1 MWITVTTVEHL
12 SQAITRRTILFFSFR
27 SDLIICWSSWYP
39 VYYFNNNIRAEI
51 ICFNN
56 NTRAGIKTI
65 IPILIPVGTG
75 NRSKNIKTTNC
86 ITGIMRAFRD
96 LWGRHEKSCNMFAH
110 RNSGSFNV
118 TQIDQKSG
126 IFKNMIWQKGLISDK
141 YCIFF
146 NVNILFFMI
155 SFELAFSYLQQNVQV
170 IMAVLEM
177 QC

>member
-1 MWITVTTVEHL
+1 MANL
-12 SQAITRRTILFFSFR
+12 SQAVARKTILFFSFR
-27 SDLIICWSSWYP
+27 SNLIFCWSAWYP
-39 VYYFNNNIRAEI
+39 VYNFNNKFRLELSVLI
-51 ICFNN
+51 ISS
-56 NTRAGIKTI
+56 GLELKTI
-65 IPILIPVGTG
+65 ISILIPVCKGS
-75 NRSKNIKTTNC
+75 RSKNIKTTNC
-86 ITGIMRAFRD
+86 ITELIRAFRD